1 MKHYRPLFFFSFSLL
16 VPWALWFVAAYLSHH
31 SDAEH
36 YQPLQLGLSLLG
48 LIFPALLAGYL
59 LLQNPSLNQ
68 YLVSRLFSF
77 RTIPTRYLLIAIF
90 LLPASLIVA
99 QLLSLLL
106 GYRVEQFVIS
116 GSPSFT
122 SVLLSP
128 WMMLILAAVVEE
140 LAWHSYGTD
149 ALLSRFSVFT
159 TSIIFTLYWAIW
171 HLPLAFVKGYYH
183 SELVQQGAV
192 YTINFVLSMIVFM
205 LLMNWLY
212 MTCGRSILIAI
223 LFHLSANL
231 GNEIFATHP
240 DSKIIQTLLLV
251 ILTMWIVYKQKV
263 LFFQTNP
270 SS

>member
-16 VPWALWFVAAYLSHH
+16 VPWALWFAAAYLSHR
-31 SDAEH
+31 SDAQH
-36 YQPLQLGLSLLG
+36 YQQLQLGLSLLG
-48 LIFPALLAGYL
+48 LISPALLAGYL
-59 LLQNPSLNQ
+59 LLQNPSLNRK
-68 YLVSRLFSF
+68 LFSRLFSF
-77 RTIPTRYLLIAIF
+77 RTIPTRYFIMAIL
-90 LLPASLIVA
+90 LLPASLILA

-106 GYRVEQFVIS
+106 GYSTEQFVIS

-128 WMMLILAAVVEE
+128 WIMLISAAVVEE

-149 ALLSRFSVFT
+149 ALLSRFSLFT

-171 HLPLAFVKGYYH
+171 HLPLAFIKGYYH

-192 YTINFVLSMIVFM
+192 YIINFVLSMVVFI

-212 MTCGRSILIAI
+212 MKCGRSILIAM

-251 ILTMWIVYKQKV
+251 ILTTWVVCKERF
-263 LFFQTNP
+263 LFFQTNHL
-270 SS
+270 